1 VLWTVVIGILALPV
15 LALPRRINMRFGRFW
30 ARSVLVL
37 LGVVV
42 GLDHEV
48 RGRDRLPRGGYILA
62 LKHQSAWDALI
73 VPIVLGDP
81 AVIVKRE
88 LLWLPIYGWYASRA
102 GSIGIDRKGGAGAL
116 RRMVA
121 AARPVAGDARR
132 ARRASALSAGRCRA
146 LSGAWRAAGAGRGQF
161 RPFLGA
167 AQLPEAQGTYRPR
180 ISRPDRAGL
189 AAQGADGRDRTAYRK
204 RHRGTG
210 PRGRNRGGDAGTRQA
225 RLIET
230 GGAQTVSAAAETA
243 RSRRL

>member
-1 VLWTVVIGILALPV
+1 MSWVRALAFNLVFALWTVVIGILALPI

-37 LGVVV
+37 LSVVV

-48 RGRDRLPRGGYILA
+48 RGRGRLPQGGYILA

-88 LLWLPIYGWYASRA
+88 LLWLPIYGWYAGRA

-121 AARPVAGDARR
+121 AARPVIA
-132 ARRASALSAGRCRA
+132 AGRPVVIFPQ
-146 LSGAWRAAGAGRGQF
+146 GTRAAPGSPLPYQPGVAALYQALGVPLVPAAVNSGLFWGR
-161 RPFLGA
+161 RSFLKRRGHIVLEFLDPIAPGWPRRKLMDEIERRIESATATLVREGETAGA
-167 AQLPEAQGTYRPR
+167 AP
-180 ISRPDRAGL
+180 
-189 AAQGADGRDRTAYRK
+189 AA
-204 RHRGTG
+204 
-210 PRGRNRGGDAGTRQA
+210 P
-225 RLIET
+225 L
-230 GGAQTVSAAAETA
+230 
-243 RSRRL
+243 